1 MIKNKDNIKI
11 VFCFLKDYYLLTIAL
26 VLIVIMVSLINSVT
40 PYVFGKIIDT
50 IVKYDFN
57 KTKLLLVFNLIILT
71 LITCLNIL
79 QNYLKNILI
88 LNSINKIKIKI
99 INKILRM
106 RKKNQDKYLA
116 GELINR
122 IENDISSII
131 TFGIDL
137 CTSFISTIFNIIISI
152 IMIFKFS
159 LNLSLIAIGYIP
171 IMCFLVIIF
180 NKAFRKVYQEQK
192 NYDDNYYGFINEI
205 VHNLDGIKAYLLE
218 NKIISKVSGYFTK
231 SVGILKKRLKIEN
244 ISNIIQNGMSNIFD
258 YILLYTAVIL
268 ISRGNLTIGTLV
280 SFNEYLNRLFAS
292 ISMVLSFNMKYNSV
306 LISLNR
312 LKIILDAEV
321 ESDDIVNDSTKLE
334 KNKKINKVE
343 IKSLYFTYGN
353 EYILKN
359 VSLKIDEPGL
369 YSIVGKNGSG
379 KTTLINVIMKF
390 YQYELGSIKI
400 NNIELEKWSVNDLRK
415 RITYLPKNNFL
426 LNDTLYNNFKIFND
440 KVSLEQVNNVCKLVG
455 LDTVIKN
462 YKKEYNTKIG
472 ENGNILSSGQKQRLS
487 VARMMTRETSILI
500 LDEITSDI
508 DGNMEKQILEL
519 IQELSKSRIVISISH
534 KLEFVKQSKR
544 IMVLEEGRIANT
556 GTHNELIKKDQ
567 YYNSLFKQI

>member
-11 VFCFLKDYYLLTIAL
+11 VFCFLKDCYLLTIAL

>member
-11 VFCFLKDYYLLTIAL
+11 VFCFLKDCYLLTIAL

-440 KVSLEQVNNVCKLVG
+440 EVSLEQVNNVCKLVG